1 VIKLKRVYEQ
11 PEPDDGARYLV
22 DGLWPRGVAKDALQ
36 LAAWV
41 REAAP
46 SAELR
51 TWFGHDPARW
61 DEFRRRYWAELDA
74 RPEVWEPLL
83 RAARSGT
90 ITLVFAARDAE
101 HSNAVALRDYL
112 RARL

>member
-22 DGLWPRGVAKDALQ
+22 DGLWPRGVAKDAPQ